1 MKLLQANESDNDRLR
16 QFFSHT
22 IWPGPVQ
29 LRFERREN
37 FFTQY
42 KNQSDDFVTLM
53 LTDKTETN
61 ILGMATLVFRE
72 GVLDGQN
79 QIIGYATDLRVA
91 NSRRAVLQW
100 SQHFLP
106 VLEKELNAR
115 NCNYVFS
122 VVSRH
127 QRQAYNAFIRPRSP
141 KRQLP
146 RYYLFRRF
154 DIVGLHGLW
163 PFAAKPLPG
172 ITINSAVD
180 SELPE
185 VCTYIHRRKKIQPMY
200 FGRSPE
206 EIYEQIRRWQSFET
220 SDFLVARDSQ
230 RNIIG
235 CVAPWSSRKVQR
247 VTVGNLDAKGRTFSD
262 TLRML
267 SFLGIAHRL
276 PMPGSPLPI
285 NYLTHLFADNPDI
298 FYSLLYNAWKRLN
311 KSEVLAYPHFE
322 THIQNVPPRSFI
334 SSKTSCGLYCVM
346 PPNVAP
352 PSFLKP
358 TAFGEPPDFELPF
371 L

>member
-127 QRQAYNAFIRPRSP
+127 HHDFSSTICSLPSSPFNDAATQAVLARPR
-141 KRQLP
+141 QNAL
-146 RYYLFRRF
+146 
-154 DIVGLHGLW
+154 
-163 PFAAKPLPG
+163 
-172 ITINSAVD
+172 
-180 SELPE
+180 
-185 VCTYIHRRKKIQPMY
+185 
-200 FGRSPE
+200 
-206 EIYEQIRRWQSFET
+206 
-220 SDFLVARDSQ
+220 
-230 RNIIG
+230 
-235 CVAPWSSRKVQR
+235 
-247 VTVGNLDAKGRTFSD
+247 
-262 TLRML
+262 LRL
-267 SFLGIAHRL
+267 
-276 PMPGSPLPI
+276 
-285 NYLTHLFADNPDI
+285 
-298 FYSLLYNAWKRLN
+298 
-311 KSEVLAYPHFE
+311 
-322 THIQNVPPRSFI
+322 
-334 SSKTSCGLYCVM
+334 
-346 PPNVAP
+346 
-352 PSFLKP
+352 
-358 TAFGEPPDFELPF
+358 
-371 L
+371 